1 VPEFLIRVVLITQP
15 RPSMPSAITLL
26 LLTTAALLL
35 FAGGFLVGRRSRAA
49 PPPQAPS
56 AADDRAE
63 LALRA
68 AAQER
73 ERIYA
78 DLHDDLGAHLLELI
92 YSAPDKGFADRA
104 RAILQ
109 DLRDVVSRS
118 RSEPGTL
125 LDVLASIRSEAA
137 QRLAAVGAELAWQA
151 AEDLP
156 DPALDQATALHLH
169 RIVREAISNAIRH
182 AHARRLRVRVGMGGG
197 GVLLLELT
205 DEKGADAPEAAPGSA
220 GSGVDNMRARAEALH
235 GDIKWTAGTLG
246 GTKVLL
252 KAPLPAVSGT

>member
-1 VPEFLIRVVLITQP
+1 
-15 RPSMPSAITLL
+15 MPIPTAL
-26 LLTTAALLL
+26 LLTVAALLV
-35 FAGGFLVGRRSRAA
+35 FACGFLAGRRTRKATPLPA
-49 PPPQAPS
+49 PP
-56 AADDRAE
+56 AAAFDRTE
-63 LALRA
+63 LAAQA

-92 YSAPDKGFADRA
+92 YSAPDKNFADRA

-205 DEKGADAPEAAPGSA
+205 DEKGADAPAAAPGSA